1 MARGDEMEIRAVFGT
16 LKYNKNNMLWE
27 ITRCAY
33 HWQMSAIRE
42 GKERKDLGYLC
53 VFKSFS
59 SRVFDSRTKMKV

>member
-1 MARGDEMEIRAVFGT
+1 MSRGDEMEIRAVFGT

-42 GKERKDLGYLC
+42 GKERNTSASSNISPREYSILGP
-53 VFKSFS
+53 K
-59 SRVFDSRTKMKV
+59 